1 MAQAIVE
8 IQDSNENIQKYALL
22 YLAVGGAAFVGNFL
36 QQSMMTLSGERLTK
50 KLRVASFQA
59 ILSQEIG
66 FFDEKENAQGSL
78 VTRLATEATA
88 VQGITGGTLG
98 GLGFAL
104 GAILTG
110 FIISY
115 VSCWKVAL
123 VVTAMFPLMA
133 FSGALQVKMMSGFDA
148 DADKKYQNAGAV
160 ASEAVD
166 NYETVTATGVQ
177 DVFTKKYNAEL
188 DIPLRNGEKTALIAG
203 VAFGVSEFLSFALW
217 AVAFWLGSIFL
228 GEGCETARYY
238 KAITGL
244 LFAGMMLG
252 QMSTTMP
259 DISKSQVAATKI
271 FKLLDRET
279 KINPSLDIGDRSAI
293 VGNVAL
299 ENVEFEYPTRPDVPV
314 LRKLSVSVSH
324 GKTLALVGASGCGK
338 STVIGLLERFYDPR
352 SGRIVLDKINL
363 NEMNVGWA
371 RSHMSLV
378 SQEPDLFNR
387 SVRDNIAYG
396 LDHNEGTV
404 VTDEMIIEAA
414 RQANAHSFISDLN
427 EGYDTIVGPRGS
439 KLSGG
444 QRQRVA
450 IARAIVRH
458 PKILLLDEATSAL
471 DAVSERQVQ
480 DALDRVSAERTTVA
494 IAHRLSTVKDAD
506 AIAVVSRGKIVEI
519 GTHEQLLRLNGEYA
533 KLVENQLS
541 GGNED

>member
-1 MAQAIVE
+1 
-8 IQDSNENIQKYALL
+8 
-22 YLAVGGAAFVGNFL
+22 
-36 QQSMMTLSGERLTK
+36 MTLSGERLTK
-50 KLRVASFQA
+50 KLRVASFEA
-59 ILSQEIG
+59 ILNQDIG

-98 GLGFAL
+98 AFAFAM

-110 FIISY
+110 FIVSY
-115 VSCWKVAL
+115 VACWRVAL
-123 VVTAMFPLMA
+123 IVTAIFPLMA
-133 FSGALQVKMMSGFDA
+133 FSGALQVKMMAGFDA

-166 NYETVTATGVQ
+166 NYETVTASGVQ
-177 DVFTKKYNAEL
+177 DVFTKKYNDEL
-188 DIPLRNGEKTALIAG
+188 NIPLVNGQKTALLGG
-203 VAFGVSEFLSFALW
+203 VAFGISEFLSFALW
-217 AVAFWLGSIFL
+217 AVAFWVGSIFL
-228 GEGCETARYY
+228 ENPCRADDYY

-244 LFAGMMLG
+244 LFGGMMLG

-259 DISKSQVAATKI
+259 DVSKSKVAATKI
-271 FKLLDRET
+271 FRLLDRET
-279 KINPSLDIGDRSAI
+279 KINPSLDSGSRNAV
-293 VGNVAL
+293 VGNVSL
-299 ENVEFEYPTRPDVPV
+299 EDVEFEYPTRPDVPV
-314 LRKLSVSVSH
+314 LRKLSVAVGH

-352 SGRIVLDKINL
+352 SGRILVDGTKLDEL
-363 NEMNVGWA
+363 NVGWA
-371 RSHMSLV
+371 RRHMSLV

-396 LDHNEGTV
+396 LDHEEGTV
-404 VTDEMIIEAA
+404 VTDDMIVEAA
-414 RQANAHSFISDLN
+414 RQANAHSFISELSD
-427 EGYDTIVGPRGS
+427 GYDTIVGPRGS

-471 DAVSERQVQ
+471 DAVSERLVQ
-480 DALDRVSAERTTVA
+480 SALDHVSAERTTVA

-506 AIAVVSRGKIVEI
+506 AIAVVARGKIVEI

-533 KLVENQLS
+533 MLVKNQLS
-541 GGNED
+541 GDNEN